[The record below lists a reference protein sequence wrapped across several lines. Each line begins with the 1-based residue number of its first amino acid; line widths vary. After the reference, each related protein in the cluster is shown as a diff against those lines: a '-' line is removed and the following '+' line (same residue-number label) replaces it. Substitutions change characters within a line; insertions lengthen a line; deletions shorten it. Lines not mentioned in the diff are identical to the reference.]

1 MATIIT
7 EAINADFAFAD
18 NPIIV
23 KATGLNFETGS
34 IFRQVIFE
42 VFTFYNG
49 GASTERSFTFAVNVD
64 DGATSVE
71 CDISSAL
78 RSTFAQYK
86 YNADA
91 VTSTGTI
98 TYPFVTYV
106 MSIKTREMIDGVV
119 KDSAPTYQPPLNEDK
134 EYTGAYKSFLGG
146 LSDMERWSG
155 GETKNAAIPSSF
167 STKPTGEIRDRGQ
180 LIATST
186 YDATNRVVK
195 TQFSTAQSG
204 TLDTRDRTTILF
216 VNSRGV
222 FDTISVVG
230 YESEEYAVSAEVRS
244 LVGGASYR
252 PSPYVT
258 THKEGG
264 GASWKMSSGWV
275 NREWA
280 QWFAREFLMA
290 KHYWIPKDGRWLPV
304 AITPDSDSI
313 VTYDKNDPSLL
324 AVNFTATAAIKG

>member
-1 MATIIT
+1 MAIIDLS
-7 EAINADFAFAD
+7 AVNANFAFAD

-23 KATGLNFETGS
+23 KATNFEFQDGS
-34 IFRQVIFE
+34 IFRQVVFE
-42 VFTFYNG
+42 VETYYDKLDSNKRTFL
-49 GASTERSFTFAVNVD
+49 FAVNVD
-64 DGATSVE
+64 GSVTE
-71 CDISSAL
+71 VACDISSAL
-78 RSTFAQYK
+78 RSTFALYQ

-91 VTSTGTI
+91 VSSTGSI
-98 TYPFVTYV
+98 TYPAVTFKVSVYTKW
-106 MSIKTREMIDGVV
+106 MLDGVAGQSG
-119 KDSAPTYQPPLNEDK
+119 SATDNITYI
-134 EYTGAYKSFLGG
+134 AFLGG
-146 LSDMERWSG
+146 LSDYERWSG
-155 GETKNAAIPSSF
+155 GDTKNSVIPSSF
-167 STKPTGEIRDRGQ
+167 STKPTGEIRDLGQ

-204 TLDTRDRTTILF
+204 VLDTRDRTTILF

-230 YESEEYAVSAEVRS
+230 NESEEYAVSSEVRS
-244 LVGGASYR
+244 LVSGTSYR

-258 THKEGG
+258 THKEGR
-264 GASWKMSSGWV
+264 GASWKMSGGWV

-304 AITPDSDSI
+304 AITPDSDGI

-324 AVNFTATAAIKG
+324 AVNFIATAAIKG